1 MTTAQKQRIEFLRDK
16 GESYASIADDLGI
29 SENTVKS
36 YCCILQA

>member
-1 MTTAQKQRIEFLRDK
+1 MNTSQKQRIEFLRDK

-36 YCCILQA
+36 YCRRNN